1 MRGQHIASKYK
12 FKKIQRKK
20 KVKKKKKMYSAR
32 YKINFLIFLFLIGYS
47 FVWEGGISK
56 RIESA
61 FHKNGFAFLGYSL
74 KNNDI
79 FIQGKGGKKV
89 ISISSSSSSSNV
101 DENKNVL
108 KYSNKNK
115 LNYSLNNL
123 FNNDNSFFVTNG
135 ICKRGCNPSSAIN
148 CDRVSDNALFYCSK
162 NINGS
167 TNLDNNLKGIKT
179 NYSSNKYKK
188 YMRLFMSDE
197 EYTINSDDY
206 TEKAWDAI
214 SSLNKIGEKYE
225 SAYVEADMLLLALLN
240 DGPDGLAQRILKEC
254 GIDTE
259 LLIQEIDEYLKK
271 QPKMPSGFGEQKI
284 LGRTLQSVLTTSKR
298 LKKEFNDEYISIEHL
313 LLSIISEDSKFTR
326 PWLLKYNVN
335 YEKVKKAVEKIRG
348 KKKVTS
354 KTPEMSYQA
363 LEKYSRDLTA
373 LARAGKLDPVI
384 GRDNEIRRAIQIL
397 SRRTKNNPILL
408 GDPGVGKT
416 AIVEGLATKIVQG
429 DVPDSLKGR
438 KLVSLDISALIAGA
452 RYRGDFEERLKA
464 ILKDI
469 QDSEGQVV
477 MFIDEIHTVVGA
489 GAVAEGALDAGNILK
504 PMLARGELRCIGATT
519 VSEYRQFIEKDKAL
533 ERRFQQILVEQP
545 SVDETISI
553 LRGLKERY
561 EVHHGVRILD
571 SALIQAAVL
580 SDRYISY
587 RFLPDKAIDLID
599 EAASNLKIQLSSKP
613 IQLENIEKQ
622 LIQLE
627 MEKISILGDKQKSSL
642 NYDTINVKSSSNHN
656 FDTKKQSNDSDTN
669 TEQDITDYTQS
680 QSFLKRKI
688 NEKDINRLK
697 MIDRM
702 MNELRKEQKQ
712 ILELWTTEKNYVD
725 NIRAIKERI
734 DVVKIEIEK
743 AERYFDLN
751 RAAELRFETL
761 PDLEKQL
768 KKAEDNYLI
777 DIPEKNRILKDEVTS
792 EDVMNIVSI
801 STGIRLNKL
810 LKSEKDKILNLQNE
824 LHKQIIGQNDAVEV
838 VARAVQRSRVGMNN
852 PKRPIASL
860 MFLGPTGV
868 GKTELAKVLA
878 DVLFDT
884 PEAVIHFDMSEYM
897 EKHSISKLIGAAPG
911 YVGYEQGGLLTDA
924 VRKKPYSIILFD
936 EIEKAHPDV
945 YNLLLRVIDEGKLSD
960 TKGNIANFRNT
971 IIIFTSNLGSQNIL
985 DLANDPNKKEKIKE
999 KVMKSVR
1006 ETFRPEFNN
1015 RIDEHVI
1022 FDSLTKK
1029 ELKEI
1034 ANIEIQKIAN
1044 RLFDK
1049 NFKITIDDAVF
1060 SYIVD
1065 KSYDPSFGARPLK
1078 RVIQSDIETE
1088 IAIRILNE
1096 TFVENDT
1103 IRVSLKDQKLH
1114 FDKG

>member
-1 MRGQHIASKYK
+1 MQK
-12 FKKIQRKK
+12 
-20 KVKKKKKMYSAR
+20 
-32 YKINFLIFLFLIGYS
+32 NFI
-47 FVWEGGISK
+47 
-56 RIESA
+56 
-61 FHKNGFAFLGYSL
+61 
-74 KNNDI
+74 
-79 FIQGKGGKKV
+79 
-89 ISISSSSSSSNV
+89 
-101 DENKNVL
+101 
-108 KYSNKNK
+108 
-115 LNYSLNNL
+115 
-123 FNNDNSFFVTNG
+123 
-135 ICKRGCNPSSAIN
+135 
-148 CDRVSDNALFYCSK
+148 ALFVIITISFLCKQGDGKRRFESRLNASNIDNNNILTPFGIARKSIRK
-162 NINGS
+162 NEAFINS
-167 TNLDNNLKGIKT
+167 NLKGDDILKRDKKKGFKSKINENKDEHNIK
-179 NYSSNKYKK
+179 SKK
-188 YMRLFMSDE
+188 YDQSGIKNRLSYSTKDQNHVNNYFFSKIENNSINKRNKMNQLFMSDE

-225 SAYVEADMLLLALLN
+225 SAYVEAEMLLLALLN
-240 DGPDGLAQRILKEC
+240 DSPDGLAQRILKET
-254 GIDTE
+254 GIDTD
-259 LLIQEIDEYLKK
+259 LLSHDIDVYLKK

-284 LGRTLQSVLTTSKR
+284 LGRTLQTVLSTSKR
-298 LKKEFNDEYISIEHL
+298 LKREFNDEYISIEHL

-354 KTPEMSYQA
+354 KTPEMTYQA

-384 GRDNEIRRAIQIL
+384 GRDEEIRRAIQIL

-416 AIVEGLATKIVQG
+416 AIAEGLAIKIVQG

-438 KLVSLDISALIAGA
+438 KLVSLDMSSLIAGA
-452 RYRGDFEERLKA
+452 KYRGDFEERLKS
-464 ILKDI
+464 ILKEI

-504 PMLARGELRCIGATT
+504 PLLARGELRCIGATT

-533 ERRFQQILVEQP
+533 ERRFQQILVDQP

-571 SALIQAAVL
+571 SALVQAAIL

-613 IQLENIEKQ
+613 IQLDNIEKQ

-627 MEKISILGDKQKSSL
+627 MEKISILGDKQSASLINKSNSG
-642 NYDTINVKSSSNHN
+642 NDNNNVS
-656 FDTKKQSNDSDTN
+656 
-669 TEQDITDYTQS
+669 TDYTQS
-680 QSFLKRKI
+680 QNFIKKRI
-688 NEKDINRLK
+688 SEKEINRLK
-697 MIDRM
+697 TIDHI
-702 MNELRKEQKQ
+702 MNELRKEQKN
-712 ILELWTTEKNYVD
+712 ILESWTSEKMYVD

-768 KKAEDNYLI
+768 KTAEENYVN
-777 DIPEKNRILKDEVTS
+777 DIPERNRMLKDEVTS
-792 EDVMNIVSI
+792 EDIMNIVSV

-810 LKSEKDKILNLQNE
+810 LKSEKEKILNLENE
-824 LHKQIIGQNDAVEV
+824 LHKQIIGQDDAVKI

-868 GKTELAKVLA
+868 GKTELSKVLA

-884 PEAVIHFDMSEYM
+884 PDAVIHFDMSEYM

-960 TKGNIANFRNT
+960 TKGNVANFRNT
-971 IIIFTSNLGSQNIL
+971 IIIFTSNLGSQSIL
-985 DLANDPNKKEKIKE
+985 ELANDPNKKEKIKE
-999 KVMKSVR
+999 QVMKSVR
-1006 ETFRPEFNN
+1006 ETFRPEFYN
-1015 RIDEHVI
+1015 RIDDHVI

-1034 ANIEIQKIAN
+1034 ANIEITKVAN

-1049 NFKITIDDAVF
+1049 NFKISIDDAVF

-1065 KSYDPSFGARPLK
+1065 KAYDPSFGARPLK
-1078 RVIQSDIETE
+1078 RVIQSEIETE

-1114 FDKG
+1114 FSKG

>member
-1 MRGQHIASKYK
+1 MVNSFFFYFVIIGVIYIWDLSYSKKANIFINKQDIFNIKNTNWDIYD
-12 FKKIQRKK
+12 KK
-20 KVKKKKKMYSAR
+20 KYFFIGNNHLKNEERFVPELKKDYKSQIKEHKNSSNGIIYHNNNTRLNYTINDNVNYDNNITSSFNKKKKKVNDSSINMKSSHFDNNNNNNNSYE
-32 YKINFLIFLFLIGYS
+32 KI
-47 FVWEGGISK
+47 
-56 RIESA
+56 R
-61 FHKNGFAFLGYSL
+61 
-74 KNNDI
+74 
-79 FIQGKGGKKV
+79 
-89 ISISSSSSSSNV
+89 
-101 DENKNVL
+101 NKNR
-108 KYSNKNK
+108 
-115 LNYSLNNL
+115 
-123 FNNDNSFFVTNG
+123 F
-135 ICKRGCNPSSAIN
+135 A
-148 CDRVSDNALFYCSK
+148 
-162 NINGS
+162 
-167 TNLDNNLKGIKT
+167 
-179 NYSSNKYKK
+179 
-188 YMRLFMSDE
+188 LFMSDE

-206 TEKAWDAI
+206 TEKAWEAI
-214 SSLNKIGEKYE
+214 SSLNKIGEKYD
-225 SAYVEADMLLLALLN
+225 SAYVEAEMLLLALLN
-240 DGPDGLAQRILKEC
+240 DSPDGLAQRILKES
-254 GIDTE
+254 GIDTD
-259 LLIQEIDEYLKK
+259 LLVQEIDDYLKK

-284 LGRTLQSVLTTSKR
+284 LGRTLQTVLSTSKR

-354 KTPEMSYQA
+354 KTPEMTYQA

-416 AIVEGLATKIVQG
+416 AIVEGLAIKIVQG

-438 KLVSLDISALIAGA
+438 KLVSLDMSSLIAGA
-452 RYRGDFEERLKA
+452 KYRGDFEERLKS
-464 ILKDI
+464 ILKEV
-469 QDSEGQVV
+469 QDAEGQVV

-571 SALIQAAVL
+571 SALVQAAVL

-627 MEKISILGDKQKSSL
+627 MEKISILGDKQKNL
-642 NYDTINVKSSSNHN
+642 FNYASVGSTHNNNTTNNSSSNN
-656 FDTKKQSNDSDTN
+656 SSSYGNGEES
-669 TEQDITDYTQS
+669 EPVVDYTKS
-680 QSFLKRKI
+680 PNFLKKRI
-688 NEKDINRLK
+688 NEKEIDRLK
-697 MIDRM
+697 MIDRIM
-702 MNELRKEQKQ
+702 SELRKEQRK
-712 ILELWTTEKNYVD
+712 ILDSWSTEKSYVD

-768 KKAEDNYLI
+768 KKAEENYLN
-777 DIPEKNRILKDEVTS
+777 DIPEKSRILKDEVTS
-792 EDVMNIVSI
+792 EDIVNIVSM

-810 LKSEKDKILNLQNE
+810 LKSEKEKILNLENE
-824 LHKQIIGQNDAVEV
+824 LHKQIIGQDDAVRV
-838 VARAVQRSRVGMNN
+838 VTKAVQRSRVGMNN

-868 GKTELAKVLA
+868 GKTELSKVLA

-960 TKGNIANFRNT
+960 TKGNVANFRNT
-971 IIIFTSNLGSQNIL
+971 IIIFTSNLGSQSIL

-999 KVMKSVR
+999 QVMKSVR
-1006 ETFRPEFNN
+1006 ETFRPEFYN
-1015 RIDEHVI
+1015 RIDDHVI
-1022 FDSLTKK
+1022 FDSLSKK

-1034 ANIEIQKIAN
+1034 ANIEIRKVAN

-1065 KSYDPSFGARPLK
+1065 KAYDPSFGARPLK
-1078 RVIQSDIETE
+1078 RVIQSEIETE
-1088 IAIRILNE
+1088 IAVRILDE

-1103 IRVSLKDQKLH
+1103 INISLKDQKLH
-1114 FDKG
+1114 FSKS

>member
-1 MRGQHIASKYK
+1 MVNSFFFCFVIIGLIYVWDITYSKK
-12 FKKIQRKK
+12 AKIFFNK
-20 KVKKKKKMYSAR
+20 
-32 YKINFLIFLFLIGYS
+32 
-47 FVWEGGISK
+47 
-56 RIESA
+56 
-61 FHKNGFAFLGYSL
+61 
-74 KNNDI
+74 NDI
-79 FIQGKGGKKV
+79 FSIKNTHWDIYDKKKYFFIGNNHLKNEESFLPEVRKDYKSQIKEHKNSTKG
-89 ISISSSSSSSNV
+89 IIYHN
-101 DENKNVL
+101 NKNRLSYTINDQVNYDNNMTSGIN
-108 KYSNKNK
+108 KKRKVKDSSIHMNNSYEKNRNKNK
-115 LNYSLNNL
+115 
-123 FNNDNSFFVTNG
+123 F
-135 ICKRGCNPSSAIN
+135 A
-148 CDRVSDNALFYCSK
+148 
-162 NINGS
+162 
-167 TNLDNNLKGIKT
+167 
-179 NYSSNKYKK
+179 
-188 YMRLFMSDE
+188 LFMSDE

-206 TEKAWDAI
+206 TEKAWEAI
-214 SSLNKIGEKYE
+214 SSLNKIGEKYD
-225 SAYVEADMLLLALLN
+225 SAYVEAEMLLLALLN
-240 DGPDGLAQRILKEC
+240 DSPDGLAERILKES
-254 GIDTE
+254 GIDTQ
-259 LLIQEIDEYLKK
+259 LLVQEIDDYLKK

-284 LGRTLQSVLTTSKR
+284 LGRTLQTVLSTSKR

-354 KTPEMSYQA
+354 KTPEMTYQA

-416 AIVEGLATKIVQG
+416 AIVEGLAIKIVQG

-438 KLVSLDISALIAGA
+438 KLVSLDMSSLIAGA
-452 RYRGDFEERLKA
+452 KYRGDFEERLKS
-464 ILKDI
+464 ILKEV
-469 QDSEGQVV
+469 QDAEGQVV

-571 SALIQAAVL
+571 SALVQAAVL

-627 MEKISILGDKQKSSL
+627 MEKISILGDKQKNLFNYSSVA
-642 NYDTINVKSSSNHN
+642 NTHNNNNNSSISSNNSSSYGNAEE
-656 FDTKKQSNDSDTN
+656 
-669 TEQDITDYTQS
+669 TEATVDYTKS
-680 QSFLKRKI
+680 PNFLKKRI
-688 NEKDINRLK
+688 NEKEIDRLK
-697 MIDRM
+697 MIDRIM
-702 MNELRKEQKQ
+702 SELRKEQRK
-712 ILELWTTEKNYVD
+712 ILDSWSTEKSYVD

-768 KKAEDNYLI
+768 KKAEENYLN
-777 DIPEKNRILKDEVTS
+777 DIPEKSRILKDEVTS
-792 EDVMNIVSI
+792 EDIVNIVSM

-810 LKSEKDKILNLQNE
+810 LKSEKEKILNLENE
-824 LHKQIIGQNDAVEV
+824 LHKQIIGQDDAVKV
-838 VARAVQRSRVGMNN
+838 VTKAVQRSRVGMNN

-868 GKTELAKVLA
+868 GKTELSKVLA

-960 TKGNIANFRNT
+960 TKGNVANFRNT
-971 IIIFTSNLGSQNIL
+971 IIIFTSNLGSQSIL

-999 KVMKSVR
+999 QVMKSVR
-1006 ETFRPEFNN
+1006 ETFRPEFYN
-1015 RIDEHVI
+1015 RIDDHVI
-1022 FDSLTKK
+1022 FDSLSKK

-1034 ANIEIQKIAN
+1034 ANIEIRKVAN

-1065 KSYDPSFGARPLK
+1065 KAYDPSFGARPLK
-1078 RVIQSDIETE
+1078 RVIQSEIETE
-1088 IAIRILNE
+1088 IAVRILDE
-1096 TFVENDT
+1096 TFVEKARQIEN
-1103 IRVSLKDQKLH
+1103 VM
-1114 FDKG
+1114 

>member
-1 MRGQHIASKYK
+1 MNASNIDNIINNNNILNPFGIARKRIRKNEAFINSNLKGDDILK
-12 FKKIQRKK
+12 RDKK
-20 KVKKKKKMYSAR
+20 KGFKS
-32 YKINFLIFLFLIGYS
+32 KIN
-47 FVWEGGISK
+47 
-56 RIESA
+56 
-61 FHKNGFAFLGYSL
+61 
-74 KNNDI
+74 
-79 FIQGKGGKKV
+79 
-89 ISISSSSSSSNV
+89 
-101 DENKNVL
+101 ENKDEYNIKSK
-108 KYSNKNK
+108 KYDQSGIKNR
-115 LNYSLNNL
+115 LNYSTNDQDNVNNYF
-123 FNNDNSFFVTNG
+123 FNKNENNFIN
-135 ICKRGCNPSSAIN
+135 KR
-148 CDRVSDNALFYCSK
+148 
-162 NINGS
+162 
-167 TNLDNNLKGIKT
+167 
-179 NYSSNKYKK
+179 NK
-188 YMRLFMSDE
+188 MNQLFMSDE

-225 SAYVEADMLLLALLN
+225 SAYVEAEMLLLALLN
-240 DGPDGLAQRILKEC
+240 DSPDGLAQRILKEA
-254 GIDTE
+254 GIDTD
-259 LLIQEIDEYLKK
+259 LLSHDIDVYLKK

-284 LGRTLQSVLTTSKR
+284 LGRTLQTVLTTSKR
-298 LKKEFNDEYISIEHL
+298 LKREFNDEYISIEHL

-354 KTPEMSYQA
+354 KTPEMTYQA

-384 GRDNEIRRAIQIL
+384 GRDEEIRRAIQIL

-416 AIVEGLATKIVQG
+416 AIVEGLAIKIVQG

-438 KLVSLDISALIAGA
+438 KLVSLDMSSLIAGA
-452 RYRGDFEERLKA
+452 KYRGDFEERLKS
-464 ILKDI
+464 ILKEI

-504 PMLARGELRCIGATT
+504 PLLARGELRCIGATT

-533 ERRFQQILVEQP
+533 ERRFQQILVDQP

-571 SALIQAAVL
+571 SALVQAAIL

-613 IQLENIEKQ
+613 IQLDNIEKQ

-627 MEKISILGDKQKSSL
+627 MEKISILGDKQTASL
-642 NYDTINVKSSSNHN
+642 INKSSSG
-656 FDTKKQSNDSDTN
+656 NDDNNVS
-669 TEQDITDYTQS
+669 TDYTQS
-680 QSFLKRKI
+680 QNFIKKRI
-688 NEKDINRLK
+688 SEKEINRLK
-697 MIDRM
+697 TIDHI
-702 MNELRKEQKQ
+702 MNELRKEQKN
-712 ILELWTTEKNYVD
+712 ILESWTSEKMYVD

-768 KKAEDNYLI
+768 KNAEENYVN
-777 DIPEKNRILKDEVTS
+777 DIPERNRMLKDEVTS
-792 EDVMNIVSI
+792 EDIMNIVSI

-810 LKSEKDKILNLQNE
+810 LKSEKEKILNLENE
-824 LHKQIIGQNDAVEV
+824 LHKQIIGQDDAVKI

-868 GKTELAKVLA
+868 GKTELSKVLA

-884 PEAVIHFDMSEYM
+884 PDAVIHFDMSEYM

-960 TKGNIANFRNT
+960 TKGNVANFRNT
-971 IIIFTSNLGSQNIL
+971 IIIFTSNLGSQSIL
-985 DLANDPNKKEKIKE
+985 ELANDPNKKEKIKE
-999 KVMKSVR
+999 QVMKSVR
-1006 ETFRPEFNN
+1006 ETFRPEFYN
-1015 RIDEHVI
+1015 RIDDHVI

-1034 ANIEIQKIAN
+1034 ANIEITKVAN

-1049 NFKITIDDAVF
+1049 NFKISIDDAVF

-1065 KSYDPSFGARPLK
+1065 KAYDPSFGARPLK
-1078 RVIQSDIETE
+1078 RVIQSEIETE

-1114 FDKG
+1114 FSKG

>member
-1 MRGQHIASKYK
+1 MVNSFFFCFVIIGVIYIWDITYSKKTNIFLNKHDIFSIKNTNRDIYD
-12 FKKIQRKK
+12 KK
-20 KVKKKKKMYSAR
+20 K
-32 YKINFLIFLFLIGYS
+32 YS
-47 FVWEGGISK
+47 FIGNNHLKNE
-56 RIESA
+56 ES
-61 FHKNGFAFLGYSL
+61 FLPEIRKYYKSQIKEHKNSTNGMIYHNDTNNNNNRLNYTINDQVNYDNITSGINKKRKSKDSSIHMNNSYFNHNNTYE
-74 KNNDI
+74 KNR
-79 FIQGKGGKKV
+79 
-89 ISISSSSSSSNV
+89 
-101 DENKNVL
+101 
-108 KYSNKNK
+108 NKNK
-115 LNYSLNNL
+115 FS
-123 FNNDNSFFVTNG
+123 
-135 ICKRGCNPSSAIN
+135 
-148 CDRVSDNALFYCSK
+148 
-162 NINGS
+162 
-167 TNLDNNLKGIKT
+167 
-179 NYSSNKYKK
+179 
-188 YMRLFMSDE
+188 LFMSDE

-206 TEKAWDAI
+206 TEKAWEAI
-214 SSLNKIGEKYE
+214 SSLNKIGEKYD
-225 SAYVEADMLLLALLN
+225 SAYVEAEMLLLALLN
-240 DGPDGLAQRILKEC
+240 DSPDGLAQRILKES
-254 GIDTE
+254 GIDTD
-259 LLIQEIDEYLKK
+259 LLVQEIDHYLKK

-284 LGRTLQSVLTTSKR
+284 LGRTLQTVLSTSKR

-354 KTPEMSYQA
+354 KTPEMTYQA

-416 AIVEGLATKIVQG
+416 AIVEGLAIKIVQG

-438 KLVSLDISALIAGA
+438 KLVSLDMSSLIAGA
-452 RYRGDFEERLKA
+452 KYRGDFEERLKS
-464 ILKDI
+464 ILKEV
-469 QDSEGQVV
+469 QDAEGQVV

-571 SALIQAAVL
+571 SALVQAAVL

-627 MEKISILGDKQKSSL
+627 MEKISILGDKQKNLFNYSSVG
-642 NYDTINVKSSSNHN
+642 NTNNNSNTNTSNSSSNSSSYGN
-656 FDTKKQSNDSDTN
+656 GEE
-669 TEQDITDYTQS
+669 TEPTVDYTKS
-680 QSFLKRKI
+680 PNFLKKRI
-688 NEKDINRLK
+688 NEKEIDRLK
-697 MIDRM
+697 MIDRIM
-702 MNELRKEQKQ
+702 SELRKEQRK
-712 ILELWTTEKNYVD
+712 ILDSWSTEKSYVD

-768 KKAEDNYLI
+768 KKAEENYLN
-777 DIPEKNRILKDEVTS
+777 DIPEKSRILKDEVTS
-792 EDVMNIVSI
+792 EDIVNIVSM

-810 LKSEKDKILNLQNE
+810 LKSEKEKILNLENE
-824 LHKQIIGQNDAVEV
+824 LHKQIIGQDDAVRV
-838 VARAVQRSRVGMNN
+838 VTKAVQRSRVGMNN

-868 GKTELAKVLA
+868 GKTELSKVLA

-960 TKGNIANFRNT
+960 TKGNVANFRNT
-971 IIIFTSNLGSQNIL
+971 IIIFTSNLGSQSIL

-999 KVMKSVR
+999 QVMKSVR
-1006 ETFRPEFNN
+1006 ETFRPEFYN
-1015 RIDEHVI
+1015 RIDDHVI
-1022 FDSLTKK
+1022 FDSLSKK

-1034 ANIEIQKIAN
+1034 ANIEIRKVAN

-1065 KSYDPSFGARPLK
+1065 KAYDPSFGARPLK
-1078 RVIQSDIETE
+1078 RVIQSEIETE
-1088 IAIRILNE
+1088 IAVRILDE

-1103 IRVSLKDQKLH
+1103 INISLKDQKLH
-1114 FDKG
+1114 FSKS

>member
-1 MRGQHIASKYK
+1 
-12 FKKIQRKK
+12 
-20 KVKKKKKMYSAR
+20 
-32 YKINFLIFLFLIGYS
+32 
-47 FVWEGGISK
+47 
-56 RIESA
+56 
-61 FHKNGFAFLGYSL
+61 
-74 KNNDI
+74 
-79 FIQGKGGKKV
+79 
-89 ISISSSSSSSNV
+89 
-101 DENKNVL
+101 
-108 KYSNKNK
+108 
-115 LNYSLNNL
+115 
-123 FNNDNSFFVTNG
+123 
-135 ICKRGCNPSSAIN
+135 
-148 CDRVSDNALFYCSK
+148 
-162 NINGS
+162 
-167 TNLDNNLKGIKT
+167 
-179 NYSSNKYKK
+179 
-188 YMRLFMSDE
+188 
-197 EYTINSDDY
+197 
-206 TEKAWDAI
+206 
-214 SSLNKIGEKYE
+214 
-225 SAYVEADMLLLALLN
+225 
-240 DGPDGLAQRILKEC
+240 
-254 GIDTE
+254 
-259 LLIQEIDEYLKK
+259 
-271 QPKMPSGFGEQKI
+271 MPSGFGEQKI
-284 LGRTLQSVLTTSKR
+284 LGRTLQTVLSTSKR

-354 KTPEMSYQA
+354 KTPEMTYQA

-416 AIVEGLATKIVQG
+416 AIVEGLAIKIVQG

-438 KLVSLDISALIAGA
+438 KLVSLDMSSLIAGA
-452 RYRGDFEERLKA
+452 KYRGDFEERLKS
-464 ILKDI
+464 ILKEV
-469 QDSEGQVV
+469 QDAEGQVV

-571 SALIQAAVL
+571 SALVQAAVL

-627 MEKISILGDKQKSSL
+627 MEKISILGDKQKNLFNYSSVA
-642 NYDTINVKSSSNHN
+642 NTHNNNNNSSISSNNSSSYGNAEE
-656 FDTKKQSNDSDTN
+656 
-669 TEQDITDYTQS
+669 TEATVDYTKS
-680 QSFLKRKI
+680 PNFLKKRI
-688 NEKDINRLK
+688 NEKEIDRLK
-697 MIDRM
+697 MIDRIM
-702 MNELRKEQKQ
+702 SELRKEQRK
-712 ILELWTTEKNYVD
+712 ILDSWSTEKSYVD

-768 KKAEDNYLI
+768 KKAEENYLN
-777 DIPEKNRILKDEVTS
+777 DIPEKSRILKDEVTS
-792 EDVMNIVSI
+792 EDIVNIVSM

-810 LKSEKDKILNLQNE
+810 LKSEKEKILNLENE
-824 LHKQIIGQNDAVEV
+824 LHKQIIGQDDAVKV
-838 VARAVQRSRVGMNN
+838 VTKAVQRSRVGMNN

-868 GKTELAKVLA
+868 GKTELSKVLA

-960 TKGNIANFRNT
+960 TKGNVANFRNT
-971 IIIFTSNLGSQNIL
+971 IIIFTSNLGSQSIL

-999 KVMKSVR
+999 QVMKSVR
-1006 ETFRPEFNN
+1006 ETFRPEFYN
-1015 RIDEHVI
+1015 RIDDHVI
-1022 FDSLTKK
+1022 FDSLSKK

-1034 ANIEIQKIAN
+1034 ANIEIRKVAN

-1065 KSYDPSFGARPLK
+1065 KAYDPSFGARPLK
-1078 RVIQSDIETE
+1078 RVIQSEIETE
-1088 IAIRILNE
+1088 IAVRILDE

-1103 IRVSLKDQKLH
+1103 INISLKDQKLH
-1114 FDKG
+1114 FSKS

>member
-1 MRGQHIASKYK
+1 MVNSFFFCFVIIGLIYVWDITYSKK
-12 FKKIQRKK
+12 AKIFFNK
-20 KVKKKKKMYSAR
+20 
-32 YKINFLIFLFLIGYS
+32 
-47 FVWEGGISK
+47 
-56 RIESA
+56 
-61 FHKNGFAFLGYSL
+61 
-74 KNNDI
+74 NDI
-79 FIQGKGGKKV
+79 FSIKNTHWDIYDKKKYFFIGNNHLKNEESFLQEV
-89 ISISSSSSSSNV
+89 RKDYKSQIKEHKNSTNGIIYHN
-101 DENKNVL
+101 NKNRLSYTINDQVNYDNNMTSGIN
-108 KYSNKNK
+108 KKRKVKDSSIHMNNSYEKNRNKNK
-115 LNYSLNNL
+115 
-123 FNNDNSFFVTNG
+123 F
-135 ICKRGCNPSSAIN
+135 A
-148 CDRVSDNALFYCSK
+148 
-162 NINGS
+162 
-167 TNLDNNLKGIKT
+167 
-179 NYSSNKYKK
+179 
-188 YMRLFMSDE
+188 LFMSDE

-206 TEKAWDAI
+206 TEKAWEAI
-214 SSLNKIGEKYE
+214 SSLNKIGEKYD
-225 SAYVEADMLLLALLN
+225 SAYVEAEMLLLALLN
-240 DGPDGLAQRILKEC
+240 DSPDGLAERILKES
-254 GIDTE
+254 GIDTQ
-259 LLIQEIDEYLKK
+259 LLVQEIDDYLKK

-284 LGRTLQSVLTTSKR
+284 LGRTLQTVLSTSKR

-354 KTPEMSYQA
+354 KTPEMTYQA

-416 AIVEGLATKIVQG
+416 AIVEGLAIKIVQG

-438 KLVSLDISALIAGA
+438 KLVSLDMSSLIAGA
-452 RYRGDFEERLKA
+452 KYRGDFEERLKS
-464 ILKDI
+464 ILKEV
-469 QDSEGQVV
+469 QDAEGQVV

-571 SALIQAAVL
+571 SALVQAAVL

-627 MEKISILGDKQKSSL
+627 MEKISILGDKQKNLFNYSSVA
-642 NYDTINVKSSSNHN
+642 NTHNNNNNSSISSNNSSSYGNAEE
-656 FDTKKQSNDSDTN
+656 
-669 TEQDITDYTQS
+669 TEATVDYTKS
-680 QSFLKRKI
+680 PNFLKKRI
-688 NEKDINRLK
+688 NEKEIDRLK
-697 MIDRM
+697 MIDRIM
-702 MNELRKEQKQ
+702 SELRKEQRK
-712 ILELWTTEKNYVD
+712 ILDSWSTEKSYVD

-768 KKAEDNYLI
+768 KKAEENYLN
-777 DIPEKNRILKDEVTS
+777 DIPEKSRILKDEVTS
-792 EDVMNIVSI
+792 EDIVNIVSM

-810 LKSEKDKILNLQNE
+810 LKSEKEKILNLENE
-824 LHKQIIGQNDAVEV
+824 LHKQIIGQDDAVKV
-838 VARAVQRSRVGMNN
+838 VTKAVQRSRVGMNN

-868 GKTELAKVLA
+868 GKTELSKVLA

-960 TKGNIANFRNT
+960 TKGNVANFRNT
-971 IIIFTSNLGSQNIL
+971 IIIFTSNLGSQSIL

-999 KVMKSVR
+999 QVMKSVR
-1006 ETFRPEFNN
+1006 ETFRPEFYN
-1015 RIDEHVI
+1015 RIDDHVI
-1022 FDSLTKK
+1022 FDSLSKK

-1034 ANIEIQKIAN
+1034 ANIEIRKVAN

-1065 KSYDPSFGARPLK
+1065 KAYDPSFGARPLK
-1078 RVIQSDIETE
+1078 RVIQSEIETE
-1088 IAIRILNE
+1088 IAVRILDE

-1103 IRVSLKDQKLH
+1103 INISLKDQKLH
-1114 FDKG
+1114 FSKS

>member
-1 MRGQHIASKYK
+1 
-12 FKKIQRKK
+12 
-20 KVKKKKKMYSAR
+20 MYSGR
-32 YKINFLIFLFLIGYS
+32 NKVNFLIYLFVISYLFILERS
-47 FVWEGGISK
+47 NSK
-56 RIESA
+56 RIESV
-61 FHKNGFAFLGYSL
+61 FHKTGLGFLGYSI

-79 FIQGKGGKKV
+79 FMQGKGNKKGRN
-89 ISISSSSSSSNV
+89 ISNNFN
-101 DENKNVL
+101 ENNNIL
-108 KYSNKNK
+108 KYINKNK
-115 LNYSLNNL
+115 LNYSINNI
-123 FNNDNSFFVTNG
+123 FNNDNSFFVKTG
-135 ICKRGCNPSSAIN
+135 IYKKGYYNPKSVIN
-148 CDRVSDNALFYCSK
+148 CERVLSNALFYCS
-162 NINGS
+162 NNNVSNGIV
-167 TNLDNNLKGIKT
+167 DNLKEIKS
-179 NYSSNKYKK
+179 NYNENSKNNGYKK
-188 YMRLFMSDE
+188 NMRLFMNDE

-214 SSLNKIGEKYE
+214 SSLNKIGEKYD

-240 DGPDGLAQRILKEC
+240 DGPDGLTQRILKES

-469 QDSEGQVV
+469 QESEGQVV

-571 SALIQAAVL
+571 SALIQAAIL

-627 MEKISILGDKQKSSL
+627 MEKISILGDKQKSSI
-642 NYDTINVKSSSNHN
+642 NYGTNISSSNESS
-656 FDTKKQSNDSDTN
+656 DKKKESNDFN
-669 TEQDITDYTQS
+669 INLEQNITDYTQS

-697 MIDRM
+697 IIDRL
-702 MNELRKEQKQ
+702 MNELRKEQKE

-777 DIPEKNRILKDEVTS
+777 DIPEKSRILKDEVTS

-810 LKSEKDKILNLQNE
+810 LKSEKDKILNLQKE

-852 PKRPIASL
+852 PKKPIASL

-960 TKGNIANFRNT
+960 TKGNVANFRNT
-971 IIIFTSNLGSQNIL
+971 IIIFTSNLGSQSIL

-1034 ANIEIQKIAN
+1034 ANIEIKKIAN

-1060 SYIVD
+1060 AYIVD

-1088 IAIRILNE
+1088 IAIKILNE

-1103 IRVSLKDQKLH
+1103 IKVSLKDQKLH
-1114 FDKG
+1114 FEKG

>member
-1 MRGQHIASKYK
+1 MR
-12 FKKIQRKK
+12 R
-20 KVKKKKKMYSAR
+20 AR
-32 YKINFLIFLFLIGYS
+32 EGTACLLLFLIGSLFIWGERSGKRVSS
-47 FVWEGGISK
+47 FSAASPLGG
-56 RIESA
+56 RRA
-61 FHKNGFAFLGYSL
+61 LFLGGPL
-74 KNNDI
+74 QRED
-79 FIQGKGGKKV
+79 
-89 ISISSSSSSSNV
+89 
-101 DENKNVL
+101 
-108 KYSNKNK
+108 
-115 LNYSLNNL
+115 
-123 FNNDNSFFVTNG
+123 
-135 ICKRGCNPSSAIN
+135 RGRGSGAQRSRQPLEGAPKARFQEERAVGSRRGAASG
-148 CDRVSDNALFYCSK
+148 RLFYSVGGPPGGG
-162 NINGS
+162 NSERQSVHPDERRGVHPPPRRG
-167 TNLDNNLKGIKT
+167 D
-179 NYSSNKYKK
+179 
-188 YMRLFMSDE
+188 RLAARVAPLRMSDE

-206 TEKAWDAI
+206 TEKAWEAI
-214 SSLNKIGEKYE
+214 STLNKIGEKYE
-225 SAYVEADMLLLALLN
+225 SAYVEAEMLLLALLK
-240 DGPDGLAQRILKEC
+240 DGPEGLAQRILKES

-259 LLIQEIDEYLKK
+259 LLIQEVDEYLKK

-284 LGRTLQSVLTTSKR
+284 LGRTLQAVLGTSKR
-298 LKKEFNDEYISIEHL
+298 LKKEFHDEYISIEHL
-313 LLSIISEDSKFTR
+313 LLGIVAEDSKFTR

-335 YEKVKKAVEKIRG
+335 YEKVKKATERVRG

-354 KTPEMSYQA
+354 KTPEMTYQA

-384 GRDNEIRRAIQIL
+384 GRDTEIRRAIQIL

-416 AIVEGLATKIVQG
+416 AIVEGLAIKIVQG

-438 KLVSLDISALIAGA
+438 KLVSLDLSSLIAGA
-452 RYRGDFEERLKA
+452 KYRGDFEERLKS
-464 ILKDI
+464 ILKEV
-469 QDSEGQVV
+469 QDAEGQVV

-613 IQLENIEKQ
+613 IQLDHIEKQ
-622 LIQLE
+622 LVQLE
-627 MEKISILGDKQKSSL
+627 MEKISILGDSPLGGGAKHTNPL
-642 NYDTINVKSSSNHN
+642 NTPLNAAPPEEPPV
-656 FDTKKQSNDSDTN
+656 
-669 TEQDITDYTQS
+669 DYS
-680 QSFLKRKI
+680 QSPNFLKKKI
-688 NEKDINRLK
+688 NEKEIARLK
-697 MIDRM
+697 MIDHLM
-702 MNELRKEQKQ
+702 SQLRKEQRS
-712 ILELWTTEKNYVD
+712 ILESWSSEKSYVD
-725 NIRAIKERI
+725 NIRAVKERI

-768 KKAEDNYLI
+768 KKAEDNYLN
-777 DIPEKNRILKDEVTS
+777 DIPERNRMLKDEVTS
-792 EDVMNIVSI
+792 EDIMHIISL

-810 LKSEKDKILNLQNE
+810 QKSEKEKILNLDKE
-824 LHKQIIGQNDAVEV
+824 LHKKIVGQDDAVRIV
-838 VARAVQRSRVGMNN
+838 SKAVQRSRVGMND

-868 GKTELAKVLA
+868 GKTELSKVLA

-884 PEAVIHFDMSEYM
+884 PDAVIHFDMSEYM

-945 YNLLLRVIDEGKLSD
+945 YNLLLRVIEEGKLSD
-960 TKGNIANFRNT
+960 TKGNLANFRNT
-971 IIIFTSNLGSQNIL
+971 IIIFTSNLGSQSIL
-985 DLANDPNKKEKIKE
+985 DLANDPNKKEKIKQQ
-999 KVMKSVR
+999 VMKSVR
-1006 ETFRPEFNN
+1006 ETFRPEFYN
-1015 RIDEHVI
+1015 RIDDHVI
-1022 FDSLTKK
+1022 FDSLSKK
-1029 ELKEI
+1029 ELKQI
-1034 ANIEIQKIAN
+1034 ANIEIEKVAN
-1044 RLFDK
+1044 RLIDK
-1049 NFKITIDDAVF
+1049 NFKISIDDAVF

-1065 KSYDPSFGARPLK
+1065 KAYDPAFGARPLK
-1078 RVIQSDIETE
+1078 RVIQSEIETE
-1088 IAIRILNE
+1088 IAVRILNE

-1103 IRVSLKDQKLH
+1103 IRVTLRDGALH
-1114 FDKG
+1114 FAKG

>member
-1 MRGQHIASKYK
+1 MYIKN
-12 FKKIQRKK
+12 FKLF
-20 KVKKKKKMYSAR
+20 
-32 YKINFLIFLFLIGYS
+32 FLSFFLIGNI
-47 FVWEGGISK
+47 FVWKNIENKKISFFTS
-56 RIESA
+56 RQI
-61 FHKNGFAFLGYSL
+61 
-74 KNNDI
+74 
-79 FIQGKGGKKV
+79 
-89 ISISSSSSSSNV
+89 ISSSKGITHNSFDKKNAFIGHHLKN
-101 DENKNVL
+101 DENFLAEKKKNYKSKIKEDKNVA
-108 KYSNKNK
+108 NKIYTSK
-115 LNYSLNNL
+115 GRLNYSFNKDFNYYTKNIN
-123 FNNDNSFFVTNG
+123 NNDNS
-135 ICKRGCNPSSAIN
+135 IKK
-148 CDRVSDNALFYCSK
+148 K
-162 NINGS
+162 NNFI
-167 TNLDNNLKGIKT
+167 L
-179 NYSSNKYKK
+179 Y
-188 YMRLFMSDE
+188 MSDE

-206 TEKAWDAI
+206 TEKAWEAI
-214 SSLNKIGEKYE
+214 SSLNKIGEKYD
-225 SAYVEADMLLLALLN
+225 SAYVEAEMLLLALLN
-240 DGPDGLAQRILKEC
+240 DGPEGLAQRILKES
-254 GIDTE
+254 GIDTD
-259 LLIQEIDEYLKK
+259 LLIQEIDDYLKK

-284 LGRTLQSVLTTSKR
+284 LGRTLQTVLSTSKR

-354 KTPEMSYQA
+354 KTPEMTYQA

-416 AIVEGLATKIVQG
+416 AIVEGLAIKIVQG

-438 KLVSLDISALIAGA
+438 KLVSLDLSSLIAGA
-452 RYRGDFEERLKA
+452 KYRGDFEERLKS
-464 ILKDI
+464 ILKEV
-469 QDSEGQVV
+469 QDAEGQVV

-613 IQLENIEKQ
+613 IQLDNIEKQ

-627 MEKISILGDKQKSSL
+627 MEKISILGDKQKNFL
-642 NYDTINVKSSSNHN
+642 NYSN
-656 FDTKKQSNDSDTN
+656 SNSDDKTV
-669 TEQDITDYTQS
+669 DYTKS
-680 QSFLKRKI
+680 PNFLKKRI
-688 NEKDINRLK
+688 NEKEINRLK
-697 MIDRM
+697 MIDRI

-712 ILELWTTEKNYVD
+712 ILDSWSSEKSYVD

-768 KKAEDNYLI
+768 KKAEEDYQN
-777 DIPEKNRILKDEVTS
+777 DIPEKNRLLKDEVTS
-792 EDVMNIVSI
+792 EDIVNIVSM

-810 LKSEKDKILNLQNE
+810 LKSEKEKILNLESE
-824 LHKQIIGQNDAVEV
+824 LHKQIIGQDDAVRI
-838 VARAVQRSRVGMNN
+838 VAKAVQRSRVGMNN

-868 GKTELAKVLA
+868 GKTELSKVLA

-960 TKGNIANFRNT
+960 TKGNVANFRNT
-971 IIIFTSNLGSQNIL
+971 IIIFTSNLGSQSIL
-985 DLANDPNKKEKIKE
+985 ELANDPNKKQKIKDQ
-999 KVMKSVR
+999 VMKSVR
-1006 ETFRPEFNN
+1006 ETFRPEFYN
-1015 RIDEHVI
+1015 RIDDHVI
-1022 FDSLTKK
+1022 FDSLSKK

-1034 ANIEIQKIAN
+1034 ANIEIKKVAN

-1065 KSYDPSFGARPLK
+1065 KAYDPSFGARPLK
-1078 RVIQSDIETE
+1078 RVIQSEIETE
-1088 IAIRILNE
+1088 IAVRILNE

-1103 IRVSLKDQKLH
+1103 IHVSLKDQKLH
-1114 FDKG
+1114 FSKT

>member
-1 MRGQHIASKYK
+1 MQKNFIALFVIISVLFLCKQGDGK
-12 FKKIQRKK
+12 RRFESRLSASNIDNNNVLNPFGITRKGGRT
-20 KVKKKKKMYSAR
+20 SAR
-32 YKINFLIFLFLIGYS
+32 KNEAFINSNMKGDDILKRDIKKGFKSKIN
-47 FVWEGGISK
+47 ENK
-56 RIESA
+56 
-61 FHKNGFAFLGYSL
+61 
-74 KNNDI
+74 
-79 FIQGKGGKKV
+79 
-89 ISISSSSSSSNV
+89 
-101 DENKNVL
+101 DENK
-108 KYSNKNK
+108 KYDQSGVKNR
-115 LNYSLNNL
+115 LNYSANDQDNINNY
-123 FNNDNSFFVTNG
+123 FF
-135 ICKRGCNPSSAIN
+135 
-148 CDRVSDNALFYCSK
+148 SK
-162 NINGS
+162 NE
-167 TNLDNNLKGIKT
+167 
-179 NYSSNKYKK
+179 NKYNNGRNK
-188 YMRLFMSDE
+188 MNQLFMSDE

-206 TEKAWDAI
+206 TEKAWEAI

-225 SAYVEADMLLLALLN
+225 SAYVEAEMLLLALLN
-240 DGPDGLAQRILKEC
+240 DSPDGLAQRILKES
-254 GIDTE
+254 GIDTD
-259 LLIQEIDEYLKK
+259 LLSHDIDLYLKK

-284 LGRTLQSVLTTSKR
+284 LGRTLQTVLSTSKR

-354 KTPEMSYQA
+354 KTPEMTYQA

-384 GRDNEIRRAIQIL
+384 GRDEEIRRAIQIL

-416 AIVEGLATKIVQG
+416 AIVEGLAIKIVQG

-438 KLVSLDISALIAGA
+438 KLVSLDMSSLIAGA
-452 RYRGDFEERLKA
+452 KYRGDFEERLKS
-464 ILKDI
+464 ILKEI

-504 PMLARGELRCIGATT
+504 PLLARGELRCIGATT

-533 ERRFQQILVEQP
+533 ERRFQQILVDQP

-571 SALIQAAVL
+571 SALVQAAIL

-613 IQLENIEKQ
+613 IQLDNIEKQ

-627 MEKISILGDKQKSSL
+627 MEKISILGDKQSASL
-642 NYDTINVKSSSNHN
+642 INKSSSG
-656 FDTKKQSNDSDTN
+656 NDDNNIS
-669 TEQDITDYTQS
+669 TDYTQS
-680 QSFLKRKI
+680 QNFIKKRI
-688 NEKDINRLK
+688 NEKEINRLK
-697 MIDRM
+697 TIDHI
-702 MNELRKEQKQ
+702 MNELRKEQKN
-712 ILELWTTEKNYVD
+712 ILESWTSEKMYVD

-768 KKAEDNYLI
+768 KTAEENYVN
-777 DIPEKNRILKDEVTS
+777 DIPERNRMLKDEVTS
-792 EDVMNIVSI
+792 EDIMNIVSI

-810 LKSEKDKILNLQNE
+810 LKSEKEKILNLENE
-824 LHKQIIGQNDAVEV
+824 LHKQIIGQDDAVKI

-868 GKTELAKVLA
+868 GKTELSKVLA

-884 PEAVIHFDMSEYM
+884 PDAVIHFDMSEYM

-960 TKGNIANFRNT
+960 TKGNVANFRNT
-971 IIIFTSNLGSQNIL
+971 IIIFTSNLGSQSIL
-985 DLANDPNKKEKIKE
+985 ELANDPNKKEKIKE
-999 KVMKSVR
+999 QVMKSVR
-1006 ETFRPEFNN
+1006 ETFRPEFYN
-1015 RIDEHVI
+1015 RIDDHVI

-1034 ANIEIQKIAN
+1034 ANIEITKVAN

-1049 NFKITIDDAVF
+1049 NFKISIDDAVF

-1065 KSYDPSFGARPLK
+1065 KAYDPSFGARPLK
-1078 RVIQSDIETE
+1078 RVIQSEIETE

-1114 FDKG
+1114 FSKG

>member
-1 MRGQHIASKYK
+1 MVNSFFFCFVIIGLIYVWDITYSKK
-12 FKKIQRKK
+12 AKIFFNK
-20 KVKKKKKMYSAR
+20 
-32 YKINFLIFLFLIGYS
+32 
-47 FVWEGGISK
+47 
-56 RIESA
+56 
-61 FHKNGFAFLGYSL
+61 
-74 KNNDI
+74 NDI
-79 FIQGKGGKKV
+79 FSIKNTHWDIYDKKKYFFIGNNHLKNEESFLPEV
-89 ISISSSSSSSNV
+89 RKDYKSQIKEYKNSTNGIIYHN
-101 DENKNVL
+101 NKNRLSYTINDQVNYDNNMTSGIN
-108 KYSNKNK
+108 KKRKVKDSSIHMNNSYEKNRNKNK
-115 LNYSLNNL
+115 
-123 FNNDNSFFVTNG
+123 F
-135 ICKRGCNPSSAIN
+135 A
-148 CDRVSDNALFYCSK
+148 
-162 NINGS
+162 
-167 TNLDNNLKGIKT
+167 
-179 NYSSNKYKK
+179 
-188 YMRLFMSDE
+188 LFMSDE

-206 TEKAWDAI
+206 TEKAWEAI
-214 SSLNKIGEKYE
+214 SSLNKIGEKYD
-225 SAYVEADMLLLALLN
+225 SAYVEAEMLLLALLN
-240 DGPDGLAQRILKEC
+240 DSPDGLAERILKES
-254 GIDTE
+254 GIDTQ
-259 LLIQEIDEYLKK
+259 LLVQEIDDYLKK

-284 LGRTLQSVLTTSKR
+284 LGRTLQTVLSTSKR

-354 KTPEMSYQA
+354 KTPEMTYQA

-416 AIVEGLATKIVQG
+416 AIVEGLAIKIVQG

-438 KLVSLDISALIAGA
+438 KLVSLDMSSLIAGA
-452 RYRGDFEERLKA
+452 KYRGDFEERLKS
-464 ILKDI
+464 ILKEV
-469 QDSEGQVV
+469 QDAEGQVV

-571 SALIQAAVL
+571 SALVQAAVL

-627 MEKISILGDKQKSSL
+627 MEKISILGDKQKNLFNYSSVA
-642 NYDTINVKSSSNHN
+642 NTHNNNNNSSISSNNSSSYGNAEE
-656 FDTKKQSNDSDTN
+656 
-669 TEQDITDYTQS
+669 TEATVDYTKS
-680 QSFLKRKI
+680 PNFLKKRI
-688 NEKDINRLK
+688 NEKEIDRLK
-697 MIDRM
+697 MIDRIM
-702 MNELRKEQKQ
+702 SELRKEQRK
-712 ILELWTTEKNYVD
+712 ILDSWSTEKSYVD

-768 KKAEDNYLI
+768 KKAEENYLN
-777 DIPEKNRILKDEVTS
+777 DIPEKSRILKDEVTS
-792 EDVMNIVSI
+792 EDIVNIVSM

-810 LKSEKDKILNLQNE
+810 LKSEKEKILNLENE
-824 LHKQIIGQNDAVEV
+824 LHKQIIGQDDAVKV
-838 VARAVQRSRVGMNN
+838 VTKAVQRSRVGMNN

-868 GKTELAKVLA
+868 GKTELSKVLA

-960 TKGNIANFRNT
+960 TKGNVANFRNT
-971 IIIFTSNLGSQNIL
+971 IIIFTSNLGSQSIL

-999 KVMKSVR
+999 QVMKSVR
-1006 ETFRPEFNN
+1006 ETFRPEFYN
-1015 RIDEHVI
+1015 RIDDHVI
-1022 FDSLTKK
+1022 FDSLSKK

-1034 ANIEIQKIAN
+1034 ANIEIRKVAN

-1065 KSYDPSFGARPLK
+1065 KAYDPSFGARPLK
-1078 RVIQSDIETE
+1078 RVIQSEIETE
-1088 IAIRILNE
+1088 IAVRILDE

-1103 IRVSLKDQKLH
+1103 INISLKDQKLH
-1114 FDKG
+1114 FSKS

>member
-1 MRGQHIASKYK
+1 
-12 FKKIQRKK
+12 
-20 KVKKKKKMYSAR
+20 MYRTGRRAT
-32 YKINFLIFLFLIGYS
+32 YLLFFLISSLFI
-47 FVWEGGISK
+47 WEEQNSK
-56 RIESA
+56 RVSSFSGGLSPLGVRRTFFIGGPLQREDRTWGSGSQRTRQPLDGVQKKHLQVDRA
-61 FHKNGFAFLGYSL
+61 VGTSKRGAANGRLFYSL
-74 KNNDI
+74 GRHPVEQRSENGETYERLSDRS
-79 FIQGKGGKKV
+79 GV
-89 ISISSSSSSSNV
+89 NV
-101 DENKNVL
+101 
-108 KYSNKNK
+108 YWRTS
-115 LNYSLNNL
+115 
-123 FNNDNSFFVTNG
+123 T
-135 ICKRGCNPSSAIN
+135 RNPPL
-148 CDRVSDNALFYCSK
+148 R
-162 NINGS
+162 
-167 TNLDNNLKGIKT
+167 
-179 NYSSNKYKK
+179 
-188 YMRLFMSDE
+188 MSDE

-206 TEKAWDAI
+206 TEKAWEAI
-214 SSLNKIGEKYE
+214 TTLNKIGEKYE
-225 SAYVEADMLLLALLN
+225 SAYVEAEMLLLALLN
-240 DGPDGLAQRILKEC
+240 DGPEGLAQRILKES

-284 LGRTLQSVLTTSKR
+284 LGRTLQAVLGTSKR
-298 LKKEFNDEYISIEHL
+298 LKKEFHDEYISIEHL
-313 LLSIISEDSKFTR
+313 LLGIIAEDSKFTR

-335 YEKVKKAVEKIRG
+335 YEKVKKATERVRG

-354 KTPEMSYQA
+354 KTPEMTYQA

-384 GRDNEIRRAIQIL
+384 GRDTEIRRAIQIL

-416 AIVEGLATKIVQG
+416 AIVEGLAIKIVQG

-438 KLVSLDISALIAGA
+438 KLVSLDLSSLIAGA
-452 RYRGDFEERLKA
+452 KYRGDFEERLKA
-464 ILKDI
+464 ILKEV
-469 QDSEGQVV
+469 QDAEGQVV

-545 SVDETISI
+545 SVDEAISI

-613 IQLENIEKQ
+613 IQLDNIEKQ
-622 LIQLE
+622 LVQLE
-627 MEKISILGDKQKSSL
+627 MEKISILGDSPRGGS
-642 NYDTINVKSSSNHN
+642 TSVSSSGRHGGPA
-656 FDTKKQSNDSDTN
+656 QG
-669 TEQDITDYTQS
+669 EEAPVDYS
-680 QSFLKRKI
+680 QSPNFLKKKI
-688 NEKDINRLK
+688 NEKEINRLK
-697 MIDRM
+697 MIDHIM
-702 MNELRKEQKQ
+702 SQLRKEQKS
-712 ILELWTTEKNYVD
+712 ILESWSTEKSYVD

-768 KKAEDNYLI
+768 KKAEDNYLN
-777 DIPEKNRILKDEVTS
+777 DIPERSRMLKDEVTS
-792 EDVMNIVSI
+792 EDIMHIISL

-810 LKSEKDKILNLQNE
+810 QKSEKEKILNLENE
-824 LHKQIIGQNDAVEV
+824 LHKQIIGQDDAVRIV
-838 VARAVQRSRVGMNN
+838 SKAVQRSRVGMND

-868 GKTELAKVLA
+868 GKTELSKVLA

-884 PEAVIHFDMSEYM
+884 PDAVIHFDMSEYM

-945 YNLLLRVIDEGKLSD
+945 YNLLLRVIEEGKLTD
-960 TKGNIANFRNT
+960 TKGNLANFRNT
-971 IIIFTSNLGSQNIL
+971 IIIFTSNLGSQSIL

-999 KVMKSVR
+999 QVMKSVR
-1006 ETFRPEFNN
+1006 ETFRPEFYN
-1015 RIDEHVI
+1015 RIDDHVI
-1022 FDSLTKK
+1022 FDSLSKK
-1029 ELKEI
+1029 ELKQI
-1034 ANIEIQKIAN
+1034 ANIEIEKVAN
-1044 RLFDK
+1044 RLIDK
-1049 NFKITIDDAVF
+1049 NFKISIDDAVF

-1065 KSYDPSFGARPLK
+1065 KAYDPAFGARPLK
-1078 RVIQSDIETE
+1078 RVIQSEIETE
-1088 IAIRILNE
+1088 IAVRILNE

-1103 IRVSLKDQKLH
+1103 IRVSLKDGALH
-1114 FDKG
+1114 FSKSN

>member
-1 MRGQHIASKYK
+1 MQKNLIALFVIISVSFLCKQGDGK
-12 FKKIQRKK
+12 RRFENRLSASNIDNNNVLNPFGIARKGGRT
-20 KVKKKKKMYSAR
+20 SAR
-32 YKINFLIFLFLIGYS
+32 KNEAFINSNLKGDDILKRDIKKGFKSKIN
-47 FVWEGGISK
+47 ENK
-56 RIESA
+56 
-61 FHKNGFAFLGYSL
+61 
-74 KNNDI
+74 
-79 FIQGKGGKKV
+79 
-89 ISISSSSSSSNV
+89 
-101 DENKNVL
+101 DENK
-108 KYSNKNK
+108 KYDQSGVKNR
-115 LNYSLNNL
+115 LNYSTNDQDNINNY
-123 FNNDNSFFVTNG
+123 FF
-135 ICKRGCNPSSAIN
+135 
-148 CDRVSDNALFYCSK
+148 SK
-162 NINGS
+162 NENKSNNGR
-167 TNLDNNLKGIKT
+167 
-179 NYSSNKYKK
+179 NK
-188 YMRLFMSDE
+188 MNQLFMSDE

-206 TEKAWDAI
+206 TEKAWEAI

-225 SAYVEADMLLLALLN
+225 SAYVEAEMLLLALLN
-240 DGPDGLAQRILKEC
+240 DSPDGLAQRILKES
-254 GIDTE
+254 GIDTD
-259 LLIQEIDEYLKK
+259 LLSHDIDLYLKK

-284 LGRTLQSVLTTSKR
+284 LGRTLQTVLSTSKR

-354 KTPEMSYQA
+354 KTPEMTYQA

-384 GRDNEIRRAIQIL
+384 GRDEEIRRAIQIL

-416 AIVEGLATKIVQG
+416 AIVEGLAIKIVQG

-438 KLVSLDISALIAGA
+438 KLVSLDMSSLIAGA
-452 RYRGDFEERLKA
+452 KYRGDFEERLKS
-464 ILKDI
+464 ILKEI

-504 PMLARGELRCIGATT
+504 PLLARGELRCIGATT

-533 ERRFQQILVEQP
+533 ERRFQQILVDQP

-571 SALIQAAVL
+571 SALVQAAIL

-613 IQLENIEKQ
+613 IQLDNIEKQ

-627 MEKISILGDKQKSSL
+627 MEKISILGDKQSASL
-642 NYDTINVKSSSNHN
+642 INKSSSG
-656 FDTKKQSNDSDTN
+656 NDDNNIS
-669 TEQDITDYTQS
+669 TDYTQS
-680 QSFLKRKI
+680 QNFIKKRI
-688 NEKDINRLK
+688 NEKEINRLK
-697 MIDRM
+697 TIDHI
-702 MNELRKEQKQ
+702 MNELRKEQKN
-712 ILELWTTEKNYVD
+712 ILESWTSEKMYVD

-768 KKAEDNYLI
+768 KTAEENYVN
-777 DIPEKNRILKDEVTS
+777 DIPERNRMLKDEVTS
-792 EDVMNIVSI
+792 EDIMNIVSI

-810 LKSEKDKILNLQNE
+810 LKSEKEKILNLENE
-824 LHKQIIGQNDAVEV
+824 LHKQIIGQDDAVKI

-868 GKTELAKVLA
+868 GKTELSKVLA

-884 PEAVIHFDMSEYM
+884 PDAVIHFDMSEYM

-960 TKGNIANFRNT
+960 TKGNVANFRNT
-971 IIIFTSNLGSQNIL
+971 IIIFTSNLGSQSIL
-985 DLANDPNKKEKIKE
+985 ELANDPNKKEKIKE
-999 KVMKSVR
+999 QVMKSVR
-1006 ETFRPEFNN
+1006 ETFRPEFYN
-1015 RIDEHVI
+1015 RIDDHVI

-1034 ANIEIQKIAN
+1034 ANIEVTKVAN

-1049 NFKITIDDAVF
+1049 NFKISIDDAVF

-1065 KSYDPSFGARPLK
+1065 KAYDPSFGARPLK
-1078 RVIQSDIETE
+1078 RVIQSEIETE

-1114 FDKG
+1114 FSKG

>member
-1 MRGQHIASKYK
+1 MCKSRASRIRKTK
-12 FKKIQRKK
+12 MGRERKK
-20 KVKKKKKMYSAR
+20 AN
-32 YKINFLIFLFLIGYS
+32 IFFLFLCLLKSFFLWDTLSGKRINSFLNGRSIGGRRNATVPQELGWKSAFIGVNPKRGDQTGSKVGTRRYTDVSRGCTDVSIGYT
-47 FVWEGGISK
+47 
-56 RIESA
+56 
-61 FHKNGFAFLGYSL
+61 
-74 KNNDI
+74 
-79 FIQGKGGKKV
+79 Q
-89 ISISSSSSSSNV
+89 
-101 DENKNVL
+101 
-108 KYSNKNK
+108 KNK
-115 LNYSLNNL
+115 SNYKVAAEEETKQRRMT
-123 FNNDNSFFVTNG
+123 NDRLYYQHRSDVVDVESNRDLLERSNG
-135 ICKRGCNPSSAIN
+135 RDWNRKGKELSKLK
-148 CDRVSDNALFYCSK
+148 DRFTL
-162 NINGS
+162 
-167 TNLDNNLKGIKT
+167 
-179 NYSSNKYKK
+179 
-188 YMRLFMSDE
+188 RMSDE

-214 SSLNKIGEKYE
+214 STLNKIGEKYE
-225 SAYVEADMLLLALLN
+225 SAYVEAEMLLLALLN
-240 DGPDGLAQRILKEC
+240 DSPDGLAQRILKES
-254 GIDTE
+254 GIDTD

-284 LGRTLQSVLTTSKR
+284 LGRTLQAVLSTSKR
-298 LKKEFNDEYISIEHL
+298 LKKEFHDEYISIEHL
-313 LLSIISEDSKFTR
+313 LLGIISEDSKFTR

-354 KTPEMSYQA
+354 KTPEMTYQA

-384 GRDNEIRRAIQIL
+384 GRDTEIRRAIQIL

-416 AIVEGLATKIVQG
+416 AIAEGLAIKIVQG

-438 KLVSLDISALIAGA
+438 KLVSLDLSSLIAGA
-452 RYRGDFEERLKA
+452 KYRGDFEERLKS
-464 ILKDI
+464 ILKEV
-469 QDSEGQVV
+469 QDAEGQVV

-571 SALIQAAVL
+571 SALVQAACL

-599 EAASNLKIQLSSKP
+599 EAAANLKIQLSSKP
-613 IQLENIEKQ
+613 IQLDNIEKQ
-622 LIQLE
+622 LVQLE
-627 MEKISILGDKQKSSL
+627 MEKISILGDKNHAGGGGALLSRTNNSSNMGGGSVDNGKIESGEDHIIDYTKSS
-642 NYDTINVKSSSNHN
+642 N
-656 FDTKKQSNDSDTN
+656 
-669 TEQDITDYTQS
+669 
-680 QSFLKRKI
+680 FLKKRI
-688 NEKDINRLK
+688 NEKEINRLK
-697 MIDRM
+697 MIDHI
-702 MNELRKEQKQ
+702 MNELRKEQKR
-712 ILELWTTEKNYVD
+712 ILESWSSEKSYVD

-768 KKAEDNYLI
+768 KKAEDNYLN
-777 DIPEKNRILKDEVTS
+777 DIPEKNRMLKDEVTS
-792 EDVMNIVSI
+792 EDIMNIVSL

-810 LKSEKDKILNLQNE
+810 LKSEKEKILNLENE
-824 LHKQIIGQNDAVEV
+824 LHKQIIGQDDAVRIV
-838 VARAVQRSRVGMNN
+838 SKAVQRSRVGMNN

-868 GKTELAKVLA
+868 GKTELSKVLA

-884 PEAVIHFDMSEYM
+884 PDAVIHFDMSEYM

-960 TKGNIANFRNT
+960 TKGNVANFRNT
-971 IIIFTSNLGSQNIL
+971 IIIFTSNLGSQSIL
-985 DLANDPNKKEKIKE
+985 DLANDPNKKEKIKQQ
-999 KVMKSVR
+999 VMKSVR
-1006 ETFRPEFNN
+1006 ETFRPEFYN
-1015 RIDEHVI
+1015 RIDDHVI
-1022 FDSLTKK
+1022 FDSLSKK

-1034 ANIEIQKIAN
+1034 ANIEIQKVAN

-1049 NFKITIDDAVF
+1049 NFRITIDDAVF

-1065 KSYDPSFGARPLK
+1065 KAYDPSFGARPLK
-1078 RVIQSDIETE
+1078 RVIQSEIETE
-1088 IAIRILNE
+1088 IAVRILNE

-1103 IRVSLKDQKLH
+1103 IRVSLKDGALH
-1114 FDKG
+1114 FSKG

>member
-1 MRGQHIASKYK
+1 MVNSFFFCFVIIGLIYVWDITYSKK
-12 FKKIQRKK
+12 AKIFFNK
-20 KVKKKKKMYSAR
+20 
-32 YKINFLIFLFLIGYS
+32 
-47 FVWEGGISK
+47 
-56 RIESA
+56 
-61 FHKNGFAFLGYSL
+61 
-74 KNNDI
+74 NDI
-79 FIQGKGGKKV
+79 FSIKNTHWDIYDKKKYFFIGNNHLKNEESFLPEV
-89 ISISSSSSSSNV
+89 RKDYKSQIKEHKNSTNGIIYHN
-101 DENKNVL
+101 NKNRLSYTINDQVNYDNNMTSGIN
-108 KYSNKNK
+108 KKRKVKDSSIHMNNSYEKNRNKNK
-115 LNYSLNNL
+115 
-123 FNNDNSFFVTNG
+123 F
-135 ICKRGCNPSSAIN
+135 A
-148 CDRVSDNALFYCSK
+148 
-162 NINGS
+162 
-167 TNLDNNLKGIKT
+167 
-179 NYSSNKYKK
+179 
-188 YMRLFMSDE
+188 LFMSDE

-206 TEKAWDAI
+206 TEKAWEAI
-214 SSLNKIGEKYE
+214 SSLNKIGEKYD
-225 SAYVEADMLLLALLN
+225 SAYVEAEMLLLALLN
-240 DGPDGLAQRILKEC
+240 DSPDGLAERILKES
-254 GIDTE
+254 GIDTQ
-259 LLIQEIDEYLKK
+259 LLVQEIDDYLKK

-284 LGRTLQSVLTTSKR
+284 LGRTLQTVLSTSKR

-354 KTPEMSYQA
+354 KTPEMTYQA

-416 AIVEGLATKIVQG
+416 AIVEGLAIKIVQG

-438 KLVSLDISALIAGA
+438 KLVSLDMSSLIAGA
-452 RYRGDFEERLKA
+452 KYRGDFEERLKS
-464 ILKDI
+464 ILKEV
-469 QDSEGQVV
+469 QDAEGQVV

-571 SALIQAAVL
+571 SALVQAAVL

-627 MEKISILGDKQKSSL
+627 MEKISILGDKQKNLFNYSSVA
-642 NYDTINVKSSSNHN
+642 NTHNNNNNSTISSNNSSSYGNAEE
-656 FDTKKQSNDSDTN
+656 
-669 TEQDITDYTQS
+669 TEATVDYTKS
-680 QSFLKRKI
+680 PNFLKKRI
-688 NEKDINRLK
+688 NEKEIDRLK
-697 MIDRM
+697 MIDRIM
-702 MNELRKEQKQ
+702 SELRKEQRK
-712 ILELWTTEKNYVD
+712 ILDSWSTEKSYVD

-768 KKAEDNYLI
+768 KKAEENYLN
-777 DIPEKNRILKDEVTS
+777 DIPEKSRILKDEVTS
-792 EDVMNIVSI
+792 EDIVNIVSM

-810 LKSEKDKILNLQNE
+810 LKSEKEKILNLENE
-824 LHKQIIGQNDAVEV
+824 LHKQIIGQDDAVKV
-838 VARAVQRSRVGMNN
+838 VTKAVQRSRVGMNN

-868 GKTELAKVLA
+868 GKTELSKVLA

-960 TKGNIANFRNT
+960 TKGNVANFRNT
-971 IIIFTSNLGSQNIL
+971 IIIFTSNLGSQSIL

-999 KVMKSVR
+999 QVMKSVR
-1006 ETFRPEFNN
+1006 ETFRPEFYN
-1015 RIDEHVI
+1015 RIDDHVI
-1022 FDSLTKK
+1022 FDSLSKK

-1034 ANIEIQKIAN
+1034 ANIEIRKVAN

-1065 KSYDPSFGARPLK
+1065 KAYDPSFGARPLK
-1078 RVIQSDIETE
+1078 RVIQSEIETE
-1088 IAIRILNE
+1088 IAVRILDE

-1103 IRVSLKDQKLH
+1103 INISLKDQKLH
-1114 FDKG
+1114 FSKS

>member
-1 MRGQHIASKYK
+1 MQTNLIALFVIISVSFLCKQGDGKRRFESRLSASNIDNNNVLNPFGITRKGIQKSVRKHEAFISSNLKGDDILKRDTKKGYK
-12 FKKIQRKK
+12 
-20 KVKKKKKMYSAR
+20 S
-32 YKINFLIFLFLIGYS
+32 KIN
-47 FVWEGGISK
+47 ENK
-56 RIESA
+56 
-61 FHKNGFAFLGYSL
+61 
-74 KNNDI
+74 
-79 FIQGKGGKKV
+79 
-89 ISISSSSSSSNV
+89 
-101 DENKNVL
+101 DENK
-108 KYSNKNK
+108 KYDQGRIQNR
-115 LNYSLNNL
+115 LNYSTNDQDNINNY
-123 FNNDNSFFVTNG
+123 FF
-135 ICKRGCNPSSAIN
+135 
-148 CDRVSDNALFYCSK
+148 SK
-162 NINGS
+162 NENKSNNGR
-167 TNLDNNLKGIKT
+167 
-179 NYSSNKYKK
+179 NKANQ
-188 YMRLFMSDE
+188 LFMSDE

-206 TEKAWDAI
+206 TEKAWEAI

-225 SAYVEADMLLLALLN
+225 SAYVEAEMLLLALLN
-240 DGPDGLAQRILKEC
+240 DSPDGLAQRILKES
-254 GIDTE
+254 GIDTD
-259 LLIQEIDEYLKK
+259 LLSHDIDLYLKK

-284 LGRTLQSVLTTSKR
+284 LGRTLQTVLSTSKR

-354 KTPEMSYQA
+354 KTPEMTYQA

-384 GRDNEIRRAIQIL
+384 GRDEEIRRAIQIL

-416 AIVEGLATKIVQG
+416 AIVEGLAIKIVQG

-438 KLVSLDISALIAGA
+438 KLVSLDMSSLIAGA
-452 RYRGDFEERLKA
+452 KYRGDFEERLKS
-464 ILKDI
+464 ILKEI

-504 PMLARGELRCIGATT
+504 PLLARGELRCIGATT

-533 ERRFQQILVEQP
+533 ERRFQQILVDQP

-571 SALIQAAVL
+571 SALVQAAIL

-613 IQLENIEKQ
+613 IQLDNIEKQ

-627 MEKISILGDKQKSSL
+627 MEKISILGDKQSASL
-642 NYDTINVKSSSNHN
+642 INKSSSG
-656 FDTKKQSNDSDTN
+656 NDDNNIS
-669 TEQDITDYTQS
+669 TDYTQS
-680 QSFLKRKI
+680 QNFIKKRI
-688 NEKDINRLK
+688 NEKEINRLK
-697 MIDRM
+697 TIDHI
-702 MNELRKEQKQ
+702 MNELRKEQKN
-712 ILELWTTEKNYVD
+712 ILESWTSEKMYVD

-768 KKAEDNYLI
+768 KTAEENYVN
-777 DIPEKNRILKDEVTS
+777 DIPERNRMLKDEVTS
-792 EDVMNIVSI
+792 EDIMNIVSI

-810 LKSEKDKILNLQNE
+810 LKSEKEKILNLENE
-824 LHKQIIGQNDAVEV
+824 LHKQIIGQDDAVKI

-868 GKTELAKVLA
+868 GKTELSKVLA

-884 PEAVIHFDMSEYM
+884 PDAVIHFDMSEYM

-960 TKGNIANFRNT
+960 TKGNVANFRNT
-971 IIIFTSNLGSQNIL
+971 IIIFTSNLGSQSIL
-985 DLANDPNKKEKIKE
+985 ELANDPNKKEKIKE
-999 KVMKSVR
+999 QVMKSVR
-1006 ETFRPEFNN
+1006 ETFRPEFYN
-1015 RIDEHVI
+1015 RIDDHVI

-1034 ANIEIQKIAN
+1034 ANIEITKVAN

-1049 NFKITIDDAVF
+1049 NFKISIDDAVF

-1065 KSYDPSFGARPLK
+1065 KAYDPSFGARPLK
-1078 RVIQSDIETE
+1078 RVIQSEIETE

-1114 FDKG
+1114 FSKG

>member
-1 MRGQHIASKYK
+1 MQKNLIALFVIISVSFLCKQGDGK
-12 FKKIQRKK
+12 RRFESRLNASNIDNNNVLNPFGITRKGGRT
-20 KVKKKKKMYSAR
+20 SAR
-32 YKINFLIFLFLIGYS
+32 KNEAFINSNMKGDDILKRDIKKGFKSKIN
-47 FVWEGGISK
+47 ENK
-56 RIESA
+56 
-61 FHKNGFAFLGYSL
+61 
-74 KNNDI
+74 
-79 FIQGKGGKKV
+79 
-89 ISISSSSSSSNV
+89 
-101 DENKNVL
+101 DENK
-108 KYSNKNK
+108 KYDQSGVKNR
-115 LNYSLNNL
+115 LNYSANDQDNINNY
-123 FNNDNSFFVTNG
+123 FF
-135 ICKRGCNPSSAIN
+135 
-148 CDRVSDNALFYCSK
+148 SK
-162 NINGS
+162 NENKSNNGR
-167 TNLDNNLKGIKT
+167 
-179 NYSSNKYKK
+179 NK
-188 YMRLFMSDE
+188 MNQLFMSDE

-206 TEKAWDAI
+206 TEKAWEAI

-225 SAYVEADMLLLALLN
+225 SAYVEAEMLLLALLN
-240 DGPDGLAQRILKEC
+240 DSPDGLAQRILKES
-254 GIDTE
+254 GIDTD
-259 LLIQEIDEYLKK
+259 LLSHDIDLYLKK

-284 LGRTLQSVLTTSKR
+284 LGRTLQTVLSTSKR

-354 KTPEMSYQA
+354 KTPEMTYQA

-384 GRDNEIRRAIQIL
+384 GRDEEIRRAIQIL

-416 AIVEGLATKIVQG
+416 AIVEGLAIKIVQG

-438 KLVSLDISALIAGA
+438 KLVSLDMSSLIAGA
-452 RYRGDFEERLKA
+452 KYRGDFEERLKS
-464 ILKDI
+464 ILKEI

-504 PMLARGELRCIGATT
+504 PLLARGELRCIGATT

-533 ERRFQQILVEQP
+533 ERRFQQILVDQP

-571 SALIQAAVL
+571 SALVQAAIL

-613 IQLENIEKQ
+613 IQLDNIEKQ

-627 MEKISILGDKQKSSL
+627 MEKISILGDKQSASL
-642 NYDTINVKSSSNHN
+642 INKSSSG
-656 FDTKKQSNDSDTN
+656 NDDNNIS
-669 TEQDITDYTQS
+669 TDYTQS
-680 QSFLKRKI
+680 QNFIKKRI
-688 NEKDINRLK
+688 NEKEINRLK
-697 MIDRM
+697 TIDHI
-702 MNELRKEQKQ
+702 MNELRKEQKN
-712 ILELWTTEKNYVD
+712 ILESWTSEKMYVD

-768 KKAEDNYLI
+768 KTAEENYVN
-777 DIPEKNRILKDEVTS
+777 DIPERNRMLKDEVTS
-792 EDVMNIVSI
+792 EDIMNIVSI

-810 LKSEKDKILNLQNE
+810 LKSEKEKILNLENE
-824 LHKQIIGQNDAVEV
+824 LHKQIIGQDDAVKI

-868 GKTELAKVLA
+868 GKTELSKVLA

-884 PEAVIHFDMSEYM
+884 PDAVIHFDMSEYM

-960 TKGNIANFRNT
+960 TKGNVANFRNT
-971 IIIFTSNLGSQNIL
+971 IIIFTSNLGSQSIL
-985 DLANDPNKKEKIKE
+985 ELANDPNKKEKIKE
-999 KVMKSVR
+999 QVMKSVR
-1006 ETFRPEFNN
+1006 ETFRPEFYN
-1015 RIDEHVI
+1015 RIDDHVI

-1034 ANIEIQKIAN
+1034 ANIEVTKVAN

-1049 NFKITIDDAVF
+1049 NFKISIDDAVF

-1065 KSYDPSFGARPLK
+1065 KAYDPSFGARPLK
-1078 RVIQSDIETE
+1078 RVIQSEIETE

-1114 FDKG
+1114 FSKG

>member
-1 MRGQHIASKYK
+1 MVNSFFFCFVVIGLIYVWDITYSKK
-12 FKKIQRKK
+12 AKIFFNK
-20 KVKKKKKMYSAR
+20 
-32 YKINFLIFLFLIGYS
+32 
-47 FVWEGGISK
+47 
-56 RIESA
+56 
-61 FHKNGFAFLGYSL
+61 
-74 KNNDI
+74 NDI
-79 FIQGKGGKKV
+79 FSIKNMHWDIYDKKKYFF
-89 ISISSSSSSSNV
+89 IGNNHLNNHLNNRLKNEESFLPEIRKDYKSQIKEHMNSRNGIIYHNN
-101 DENKNVL
+101 NKNRLSYTINDNVNYDNNMTSSIN
-108 KYSNKNK
+108 KKRKVKDSSIHMNNSYEKNRNKNK
-115 LNYSLNNL
+115 
-123 FNNDNSFFVTNG
+123 F
-135 ICKRGCNPSSAIN
+135 A
-148 CDRVSDNALFYCSK
+148 
-162 NINGS
+162 
-167 TNLDNNLKGIKT
+167 
-179 NYSSNKYKK
+179 
-188 YMRLFMSDE
+188 LFMSDE

-206 TEKAWDAI
+206 TEKAWEAI
-214 SSLNKIGEKYE
+214 SSLNKIGEKYD
-225 SAYVEADMLLLALLN
+225 SAYVEAEMLLLALLN
-240 DGPDGLAQRILKEC
+240 DSPDGLAERILKES
-254 GIDTE
+254 GIDTQ
-259 LLIQEIDEYLKK
+259 LLVQEIDDYLKK

-284 LGRTLQSVLTTSKR
+284 LGRTLQTVLSTSKR

-354 KTPEMSYQA
+354 KTPEMTYQA

-416 AIVEGLATKIVQG
+416 AIVEGLAIKIVQG

-438 KLVSLDISALIAGA
+438 KLVSLDMSSLIAGA
-452 RYRGDFEERLKA
+452 KYRGDFEERLKS
-464 ILKDI
+464 ILKEV
-469 QDSEGQVV
+469 QDAEGQVV

-571 SALIQAAVL
+571 SALVQAAVL

-627 MEKISILGDKQKSSL
+627 MEKISILGDKQKNLFNYSSVA
-642 NYDTINVKSSSNHN
+642 NTHNNNNNNNNSSSNN
-656 FDTKKQSNDSDTN
+656 LSSYGNAEE
-669 TEQDITDYTQS
+669 TEAAVDYTKS
-680 QSFLKRKI
+680 PNFLKKRI
-688 NEKDINRLK
+688 NEKEIDRLK
-697 MIDRM
+697 MIDRIM
-702 MNELRKEQKQ
+702 SELRKEQRK
-712 ILELWTTEKNYVD
+712 ILDSWSTEKSYVD

-768 KKAEDNYLI
+768 KKAEENYLN
-777 DIPEKNRILKDEVTS
+777 DIPEKSRILKDEVTS
-792 EDVMNIVSI
+792 EDIVNIVSM

-810 LKSEKDKILNLQNE
+810 LKSEKEKILNLEKE
-824 LHKQIIGQNDAVEV
+824 LHKQIIGQDDAVRV
-838 VARAVQRSRVGMNN
+838 VTKAVQRSRVGMNN

-868 GKTELAKVLA
+868 GKTELSKVLA

-960 TKGNIANFRNT
+960 TKGNVANFRNT
-971 IIIFTSNLGSQNIL
+971 IIIFTSNLGSQSIL

-999 KVMKSVR
+999 QVMKSVR
-1006 ETFRPEFNN
+1006 ETFRPEFYN
-1015 RIDEHVI
+1015 RIDDHVI
-1022 FDSLTKK
+1022 FDSLSKK

-1034 ANIEIQKIAN
+1034 ANIEIRKVAN

-1065 KSYDPSFGARPLK
+1065 KAYDPSFGARPLK
-1078 RVIQSDIETE
+1078 RVIQSEIETE
-1088 IAIRILNE
+1088 IAVRILDE

-1103 IRVSLKDQKLH
+1103 INISLKDQKLH
-1114 FDKG
+1114 FSKS

>member
-1 MRGQHIASKYK
+1 MVNSFFFCFVIIGLIYVWDITYSKK
-12 FKKIQRKK
+12 AKIFFNK
-20 KVKKKKKMYSAR
+20 
-32 YKINFLIFLFLIGYS
+32 
-47 FVWEGGISK
+47 
-56 RIESA
+56 
-61 FHKNGFAFLGYSL
+61 
-74 KNNDI
+74 NDI
-79 FIQGKGGKKV
+79 FSIKNTHWDIYDKKKYFFIGNNHLKNEESFLPEV
-89 ISISSSSSSSNV
+89 RKDYKSQIKEHKNSTNGIIYYN
-101 DENKNVL
+101 NKNRLSYTINDQVNYDNNMTSGIN
-108 KYSNKNK
+108 KKRKVKDSSIHMNNSYEKNRNKNK
-115 LNYSLNNL
+115 
-123 FNNDNSFFVTNG
+123 F
-135 ICKRGCNPSSAIN
+135 A
-148 CDRVSDNALFYCSK
+148 
-162 NINGS
+162 
-167 TNLDNNLKGIKT
+167 
-179 NYSSNKYKK
+179 
-188 YMRLFMSDE
+188 LFMSDE

-206 TEKAWDAI
+206 TEKAWEAI
-214 SSLNKIGEKYE
+214 SSLNKIGEKYD
-225 SAYVEADMLLLALLN
+225 SAYVEAEMLLLALLN
-240 DGPDGLAQRILKEC
+240 DSPDGLAERILKES
-254 GIDTE
+254 GIDTQ
-259 LLIQEIDEYLKK
+259 LLVQEIDDYLKK

-284 LGRTLQSVLTTSKR
+284 LGRTLQTVLSTSKR

-354 KTPEMSYQA
+354 KTPEMTYQA

-416 AIVEGLATKIVQG
+416 AIVEGLAIKIVQG

-438 KLVSLDISALIAGA
+438 KLVSLDMSSLIAGA
-452 RYRGDFEERLKA
+452 KYRGDFEERLKS
-464 ILKDI
+464 ILKEV
-469 QDSEGQVV
+469 QDAEGQVV

-571 SALIQAAVL
+571 SALVQAAVL

-627 MEKISILGDKQKSSL
+627 MEKISILGDKQKNLFNYSSVA
-642 NYDTINVKSSSNHN
+642 NTHNNNNNSSISSNNSSSYGNAEE
-656 FDTKKQSNDSDTN
+656 
-669 TEQDITDYTQS
+669 TEATVDYTKS
-680 QSFLKRKI
+680 PNFLKKRI
-688 NEKDINRLK
+688 NEKEIDRLK
-697 MIDRM
+697 MIDRIM
-702 MNELRKEQKQ
+702 SELRKEQRK
-712 ILELWTTEKNYVD
+712 ILDSWSTEKSYVD

-768 KKAEDNYLI
+768 KKAEENYLN
-777 DIPEKNRILKDEVTS
+777 DIPEKSRILKDEVTS
-792 EDVMNIVSI
+792 EDIVNIVSM

-810 LKSEKDKILNLQNE
+810 LKSEKEKILNLENE
-824 LHKQIIGQNDAVEV
+824 LHKQIIGQDDAVKV
-838 VARAVQRSRVGMNN
+838 VTKAVQRSRVGMNN

-868 GKTELAKVLA
+868 GKTELSKVLA

-960 TKGNIANFRNT
+960 TKGNVANFRNT
-971 IIIFTSNLGSQNIL
+971 IIIFTSNLGSQSIL

-999 KVMKSVR
+999 QVMKSVR
-1006 ETFRPEFNN
+1006 ETFRPEFYN
-1015 RIDEHVI
+1015 RIDDHVI
-1022 FDSLTKK
+1022 FDSLSKK

-1034 ANIEIQKIAN
+1034 ANIEIRKVAN

-1065 KSYDPSFGARPLK
+1065 KAYDPSFGARPLK
-1078 RVIQSDIETE
+1078 RVIQSEIETE
-1088 IAIRILNE
+1088 IAVRILDE

-1103 IRVSLKDQKLH
+1103 INISLKDQKLH
-1114 FDKG
+1114 FSKS

>member
-1 MRGQHIASKYK
+1 MVNSFFFCFVIIGLIYVWDITYSKK
-12 FKKIQRKK
+12 AKIFFNK
-20 KVKKKKKMYSAR
+20 
-32 YKINFLIFLFLIGYS
+32 
-47 FVWEGGISK
+47 
-56 RIESA
+56 
-61 FHKNGFAFLGYSL
+61 
-74 KNNDI
+74 NDI
-79 FIQGKGGKKV
+79 FSIKNTHWDIYDKKKYFFIGNNHLKNEESFLPEV
-89 ISISSSSSSSNV
+89 RKDYKSQIKEHKNSTNGIIYYN
-101 DENKNVL
+101 NKNRLSYTINDQVNYDNNMTSGIN
-108 KYSNKNK
+108 KKRKVKDSSIHMNNSYEKNRNKNK
-115 LNYSLNNL
+115 
-123 FNNDNSFFVTNG
+123 F
-135 ICKRGCNPSSAIN
+135 A
-148 CDRVSDNALFYCSK
+148 
-162 NINGS
+162 
-167 TNLDNNLKGIKT
+167 
-179 NYSSNKYKK
+179 
-188 YMRLFMSDE
+188 LFMSDE

-206 TEKAWDAI
+206 TEKAWEAI
-214 SSLNKIGEKYE
+214 SSLNKIGEKYD
-225 SAYVEADMLLLALLN
+225 SAYVEAEMLLLALLN
-240 DGPDGLAQRILKEC
+240 DSPDGLAERILKES
-254 GIDTE
+254 GIDTQ
-259 LLIQEIDEYLKK
+259 LLVQEIDDYLKK

-284 LGRTLQSVLTTSKR
+284 LGRTLQTVLSTSKR

-354 KTPEMSYQA
+354 KTPEMTYQA

-416 AIVEGLATKIVQG
+416 AIVEGLAIKIVQG

-438 KLVSLDISALIAGA
+438 KLVSLDMSSLIAGA
-452 RYRGDFEERLKA
+452 KYRGDFEERLKS
-464 ILKDI
+464 ILKEV
-469 QDSEGQVV
+469 QDAEGQVV

-571 SALIQAAVL
+571 SALVQAAVL

-627 MEKISILGDKQKSSL
+627 MEKISILGDKQKNLFNYSSVA
-642 NYDTINVKSSSNHN
+642 NTHNNNNNSSISSNNSSSYGNAEE
-656 FDTKKQSNDSDTN
+656 
-669 TEQDITDYTQS
+669 TEANVDYTKS
-680 QSFLKRKI
+680 PNFLKKRI
-688 NEKDINRLK
+688 NEKEIDRLK
-697 MIDRM
+697 MIDRIM
-702 MNELRKEQKQ
+702 SELRKEQRK
-712 ILELWTTEKNYVD
+712 ILDSWSTEKSYVD

-768 KKAEDNYLI
+768 KKAEENYLN
-777 DIPEKNRILKDEVTS
+777 DIPEKSRILKDEVTS
-792 EDVMNIVSI
+792 EDIVNIVSM

-810 LKSEKDKILNLQNE
+810 LKSEKEKILNLENE
-824 LHKQIIGQNDAVEV
+824 LHKQIIGQDDAVKV
-838 VARAVQRSRVGMNN
+838 VTKAVQRSRVGMNN

-868 GKTELAKVLA
+868 GKTELSKVLA

-960 TKGNIANFRNT
+960 TKGNVANFRNT
-971 IIIFTSNLGSQNIL
+971 IIIFTSNLGSQSIL

-999 KVMKSVR
+999 QVMKSVR
-1006 ETFRPEFNN
+1006 ETFRPEFYN
-1015 RIDEHVI
+1015 RIDDHVI
-1022 FDSLTKK
+1022 FDSLSKK

-1034 ANIEIQKIAN
+1034 ANIEIRKVAN

-1065 KSYDPSFGARPLK
+1065 KAYDPSFGARPLK
-1078 RVIQSDIETE
+1078 RVIQSEIETE
-1088 IAIRILNE
+1088 IAVRILDE

-1103 IRVSLKDQKLH
+1103 INISLKDQKLH
-1114 FDKG
+1114 FSKS

>member
-1 MRGQHIASKYK
+1 MRSKDSK
-12 FKKIQRKK
+12 HFFGCFFI
-20 KVKKKKKMYSAR
+20 
-32 YKINFLIFLFLIGYS
+32 IGIT
-47 FVWEGGISK
+47 FIWDVLNSK
-56 RIESA
+56 RINVFLNRQNNICSTAKSGSLNIFNKRDRA
-61 FHKNGFAFLGYSL
+61 FIGNPL
-74 KNNDI
+74 KNDDTFLQEKRKLYKSKLKENINENSRNGRNGRNGRNDRN
-79 FIQGKGGKKV
+79 GR
-89 ISISSSSSSSNV
+89 N
-101 DENKNVL
+101 NKLLYLNRGR
-108 KYSNKNK
+108 
-115 LNYSLNNL
+115 LNYSMNNRGM
-123 FNNDNSFFVTNG
+123 DQCYVEERITGSTVNG
-135 ICKRGCNPSSAIN
+135 ISSKW
-148 CDRVSDNALFYCSK
+148 SSH
-162 NINGS
+162 
-167 TNLDNNLKGIKT
+167 NN
-179 NYSSNKYKK
+179 SSNSSGCTHSRNKQFT
-188 YMRLFMSDE
+188 LHMSDE

-206 TEKAWDAI
+206 TEKAWEAI
-214 SSLNKIGEKYE
+214 SSLNKIGEKYD
-225 SAYVEADMLLLALLN
+225 SAYVEAEMLLLALLN
-240 DGPDGLAQRILKEC
+240 DSADGLAQRILKES

-259 LLIQEIDEYLKK
+259 LLIHDIDEYLKK

-284 LGRTLQSVLTTSKR
+284 LGRTLQTVLSTSKR

-354 KTPEMSYQA
+354 KTPEMTYQA

-416 AIVEGLATKIVQG
+416 AIVEGLAIKIVQG

-438 KLVSLDISALIAGA
+438 KLVSLDMSSLIAGA
-452 RYRGDFEERLKA
+452 KYRGDFEERLKS
-464 ILKDI
+464 ILKEV
-469 QDSEGQVV
+469 QDAEGQVV

-545 SVDETISI
+545 NVDETISI

-613 IQLENIEKQ
+613 IQLDNIEKQ

-627 MEKISILGDKQKSSL
+627 MEKISILGDKQRNMF
-642 NYDTINVKSSSNHN
+642 NY
-656 FDTKKQSNDSDTN
+656 SDT
-669 TEQDITDYTQS
+669 TTIRGTTAGSSVSSDASSGSSDDGGSPFDYS
-680 QSFLKRKI
+680 QSPNFLKKRI
-688 NEKDINRLK
+688 NEKEINRLK
-697 MIDRM
+697 MIDRIM
-702 MNELRKEQKQ
+702 SELRKEQKK
-712 ILELWTTEKNYVD
+712 ILDSWSSEKSYVD

-768 KKAEDNYLI
+768 KKAEENYLN

-792 EDVMNIVSI
+792 EDIMNIVSI

-810 LKSEKDKILNLQNE
+810 LKSEKEKIINLEQE
-824 LHKQIIGQNDAVEV
+824 LHKQIIGQDDAVRI
-838 VARAVQRSRVGMNN
+838 VAKAVQRSRVGMNN
-852 PKRPIASL
+852 PKKPIASL

-868 GKTELAKVLA
+868 GKTELSKVLA

-960 TKGNIANFRNT
+960 TKGNVANFRNT
-971 IIIFTSNLGSQNIL
+971 IIIFTSNLGSQSIL
-985 DLANDPNKKEKIKE
+985 ELANDPNKKEKIKE
-999 KVMKSVR
+999 QVMKSVR
-1006 ETFRPEFNN
+1006 ETFRPEFYN
-1015 RIDEHVI
+1015 RIDDHVI
-1022 FDSLTKK
+1022 FDSLSKK

-1034 ANIEIQKIAN
+1034 ANIEIKKVAN

-1065 KSYDPSFGARPLK
+1065 KAYDPSFGARPLK
-1078 RVIQSDIETE
+1078 RVIQSEIETE

-1096 TFVENDT
+1096 TFVEND
-1103 IRVSLKDQKLH
+1103 IIHVSLKDQKLH
-1114 FDKG
+1114 FTKG

>member
-1 MRGQHIASKYK
+1 MFLLFFLINSLFFWKEQSGKRVSSFSGVSPLGGKRAFFIGGPLQREDRGWGGGGQRTRQTLDGAQKTHIQADQALSTKRGAATGRLFYSLGRHPVEQ
-12 FKKIQRKK
+12 ISENGGACERLSVRQSPGL
-20 KVKKKKKMYSAR
+20 SAR
-32 YKINFLIFLFLIGYS
+32 WNHPL
-47 FVWEGGISK
+47 
-56 RIESA
+56 R
-61 FHKNGFAFLGYSL
+61 
-74 KNNDI
+74 
-79 FIQGKGGKKV
+79 
-89 ISISSSSSSSNV
+89 
-101 DENKNVL
+101 
-108 KYSNKNK
+108 
-115 LNYSLNNL
+115 
-123 FNNDNSFFVTNG
+123 
-135 ICKRGCNPSSAIN
+135 
-148 CDRVSDNALFYCSK
+148 
-162 NINGS
+162 
-167 TNLDNNLKGIKT
+167 
-179 NYSSNKYKK
+179 
-188 YMRLFMSDE
+188 MSDE

-206 TEKAWDAI
+206 TEKAWEAI
-214 SSLNKIGEKYE
+214 TTLNKIGEKYE
-225 SAYVEADMLLLALLN
+225 SAYVEAEMLLLALLN
-240 DGPDGLAQRILKEC
+240 DGPEGLAQRILKES
-254 GIDTE
+254 GIDTD

-284 LGRTLQSVLTTSKR
+284 LGRTLQSVLGTSKR
-298 LKKEFNDEYISIEHL
+298 LKKEFHDEYISIEHL
-313 LLSIISEDSKFTR
+313 LLGIVAEDSKFTR

-335 YEKVKKAVEKIRG
+335 YEKVKKATERVRG

-354 KTPEMSYQA
+354 KTPELTYQA

-384 GRDNEIRRAIQIL
+384 GRDTEIRRAIQIL

-416 AIVEGLATKIVQG
+416 AIVEGLAIKIVQG

-438 KLVSLDISALIAGA
+438 KLVSLDLSSLIAGA
-452 RYRGDFEERLKA
+452 KYRGDFEERLKA
-464 ILKDI
+464 ILKEV
-469 QDSEGQVV
+469 QDAEGQVV

-545 SVDETISI
+545 SVDEAISI

-613 IQLENIEKQ
+613 IQLDNIEKQ
-622 LIQLE
+622 LVQLE
-627 MEKISILGDKQKSSL
+627 MEKISILGDSPPRGGGSFS
-642 NYDTINVKSSSNHN
+642 TVSSSSK
-656 FDTKKQSNDSDTN
+656 DDDSTQGGKDPPV
-669 TEQDITDYTQS
+669 DYS
-680 QSFLKRKI
+680 QSPNFLKKKI
-688 NEKDINRLK
+688 NEKEINRLK
-697 MIDRM
+697 MIDHIM
-702 MNELRKEQKQ
+702 SQLRKEQKS
-712 ILELWTTEKNYVD
+712 ILESWSCEKTYVD

-768 KKAEDNYLI
+768 KKAEDNYLS
-777 DIPEKNRILKDEVTS
+777 DIPEKNRMLKDEVTS
-792 EDVMNIVSI
+792 EDIMNIISL

-810 LKSEKDKILNLQNE
+810 QKSEKEKILNLENE
-824 LHKQIIGQNDAVEV
+824 LHKQIIGQDDAVRIV
-838 VARAVQRSRVGMNN
+838 SKAVQRSRVGMND

-868 GKTELAKVLA
+868 GKTELSKVLA

-884 PEAVIHFDMSEYM
+884 PDAVIHFDMSEYM

-945 YNLLLRVIDEGKLSD
+945 YNLLLRVIEEGKLTD
-960 TKGNIANFRNT
+960 TKGNLANFRNT
-971 IIIFTSNLGSQNIL
+971 IIIFTSNLGSQSIL
-985 DLANDPNKKEKIKE
+985 DLANDPNKKDKIKE
-999 KVMKSVR
+999 QVMKSVR
-1006 ETFRPEFNN
+1006 ETFRPEFYN
-1015 RIDEHVI
+1015 RIDDHVI
-1022 FDSLTKK
+1022 FDSLSKK
-1029 ELKEI
+1029 ELKQI
-1034 ANIEIQKIAN
+1034 ANIEIEKVAN
-1044 RLFDK
+1044 RLIDK
-1049 NFKITIDDAVF
+1049 NFKISIDDAVF

-1065 KSYDPSFGARPLK
+1065 KAYDPAFGARPLK
-1078 RVIQSDIETE
+1078 RVIQSEIETE
-1088 IAIRILNE
+1088 IAVRILNE

-1103 IRVSLKDQKLH
+1103 IRVSLKDGGLH
-1114 FDKG
+1114 FSKG